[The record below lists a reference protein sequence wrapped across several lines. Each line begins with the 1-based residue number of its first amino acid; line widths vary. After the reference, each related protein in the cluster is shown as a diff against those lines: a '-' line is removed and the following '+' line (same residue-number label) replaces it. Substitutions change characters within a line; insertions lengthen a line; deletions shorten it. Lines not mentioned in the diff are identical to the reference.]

1 MRVVK
6 DRKLL
11 SLYLFYAVNFIAT
24 GMTTF
29 SAKDLSATIFSAM
42 ASGWNEIFLAPIP
55 LAILHA
61 YFDLFSGFIQTFV
74 FILLTTI
81 FIGQEIP
88 EEITLSTMERRN
100 IKHE

>member
-1 MRVVK
+1 MAGWA
-6 DRKLL
+6 LL
-11 SLYLFYAVNFIAT
+11 TIVEYALR
-24 GMTTF
+24 
-29 SAKDLSATIFSAM
+29 DLSATIFSAM

-88 EEITLSTMERRN
+88 EEITLSTMERRK